1 MSRYSH
7 KKVSESDSIPPPVS
21 ELDVLNCAEKT
32 AYSSFQSE
40 SSINTIEDGLR
51 LF

>member
-21 ELDVLNCAEKT
+21 ELDGLNCAEKT